1 MKEDKISKYL
11 SILIAVIAVIGGV
24 FFIRVFMA
32 GEAVETDV
40 AIQNS
45 VVSPLVTFSQYLL
58 YAAIGVTLIA
68 SLLGMVKNPENLKK
82 TVLGL
87 VVLGVL
93 LAISYFTAD
102 SNAVLDAQGAVIKE
116 GGQAGSSINKWTG
129 TGIWFSVILG
139 GIGTLFFVWDLLKGL
154 VKS

>member
-1 MKEDKISKYL
+1 MKDDKLSKYL

-40 AIQNS
+40 EIQNS

-58 YAAIGVTLIA
+58 YGAIIVTVIA

-82 TVLGL
+82 TILGL

-93 LAISYFTAD
+93 LTIAYFTAD
-102 SNAVLDAQGAVIKE
+102 SNAVLDAQGLVIKD
-116 GGQAGSSINKWTG
+116 GGEAGTSVNKWVG
-129 TGIWFSVILG
+129 TGIWFSIILG
-139 GIGTLFFVWDLLKGL
+139 AIGTGFFVIDLLKGL